1 MLVDNRKYIRAR
13 GYLTIG
19 IQYLHL
25 VESVSQKIIESGN
38 PLIVIKDK
46 RVTVDEYLEGVRW
59 SDHNLII
66 PVLFNFYHGIELL
79 LKSFIILG
87 GENITNKHKLSE
99 LVLLFDKM
107 FPRSSFG
114 KFASKY
120 VAMKSLP
127 KLLKEFCETSGIT
140 VDDYYQSLKY
150 PESTKGAKFNH
161 VPLKYKSAKGVVFFE
176 ELVGDIRKARADAVS
191 LGRQFEIRA

>member
-1 MLVDNRKYIRAR
+1 MLVDNRRYIRAR

-19 IQYLHL
+19 IQYLNL
-25 VESVSQKIIESGN
+25 VDSVCQKIIESGN
-38 PLIVIKDK
+38 PLIVIKNGRITPED
-46 RVTVDEYLEGVRW
+46 YLEAVRW

-79 LKSFIILG
+79 LKGFAILG

-99 LVLLFDKM
+99 LVILFNKM
-107 FPRSSFG
+107 FPRSLFG
-114 KFASKY
+114 KFVTKY
-120 VAMKSLP
+120 VTMKSLP
-127 KLLKEFCETSGIT
+127 KPLKEFCDTSKVTI
-140 VDDYYQSLKY
+140 DDYYQSLKY

-176 ELVGDIRKARADAVS
+176 ELVIDIRKARTDAVS
-191 LGRQFEIRA
+191 LGRQFETRA